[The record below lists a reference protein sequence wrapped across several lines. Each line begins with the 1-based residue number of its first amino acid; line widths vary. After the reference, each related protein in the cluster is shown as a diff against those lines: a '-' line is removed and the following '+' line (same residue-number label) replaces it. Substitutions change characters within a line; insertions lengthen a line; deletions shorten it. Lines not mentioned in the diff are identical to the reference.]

1 MSLIMKMT
9 EDRIT
14 TLRKDKQ
21 NLCNLKNRDKT
32 DKQKEKEQALQDNNK
47 RLNMHIIRV
56 PEGNEKDSGTERVSE
71 EENCQKT
78 SQIW

>member
-21 NLCNLKNRDKT
+21 NLRNLKNRDKT

-56 PEGNEKDSGTERVSE
+56 PEGNEKDSGAERVSE